1 MNPLIRSPLAI
12 ILALAITS
20 AVHAQKRPITHED
33 VYLSK
38 RLGAPVLSP
47 DGRLALFAVT
57 EPSYKENEAVADL
70 WIVATDG
77 SAPARKLT
85 GMRASESG
93 PAWSPDGRRIA
104 FSAKRDG
111 DDAAQI
117 YVMDI
122 ADGGEAQRVTN
133 LSTGATAPRW
143 RPDGRAILFGSRIY
157 PGAVTDSA
165 NRTTAAER
173 RDRKWNARVYD
184 GFPIR
189 NWDQWLDDRSPHLFV
204 QELEP
209 AGKPARDL
217 LAGIRLATEPGF
229 GAGGANDALSAVW
242 TPDGRGIVF
251 AASVNRHEAAFAEV
265 RSQLY
270 LLSADS
276 GEPRPITSP
285 TNDLAN
291 PSFSKDGRT
300 LYAEAT
306 PRSEKTY
313 HNTRLV
319 AFQWPALG
327 PMTVVAGD
335 TDRSVGRAVAA
346 PDSKTLF
353 FASDDAGHV
362 RLFRVTGGRTEPVG
376 RQEHGSYS
384 GFDVA
389 GNGSA
394 PVIVAV
400 WESAV
405 KPPEIVRVDARTGQA
420 TPLTRFN
427 AELTT
432 AIDWQPV
439 REFSF
444 TSSKGRRIHSLL
456 VVPPGFDSTKAYP
469 LFALIHGGPHNMWTD
484 QFVVRWN
491 YHLLGAPGYVMLMT
505 NYTGST
511 GFGEAFAQGIQ
522 RDPLATPGEEI
533 NEAVD
538 EAIRRYPFVD
548 STRLVAGGAS
558 YGGHLAN
565 WLAVTTTRYKA
576 LISHAGLWDLETQY
590 ATSDYTYGRERNV
603 GSPPWEDDPLWREQS
618 PMRRAEHLRTPMLV
632 SFGER
637 DFRVPLN
644 NGLELWTALQRM
656 RVPSRL
662 LIFPNEN
669 HWILNGENSRFFYRE
684 VHDWIARWVNAS
696 AAE

>member
-1 MNPLIRSPLAI
+1 MRRH
-12 ILALAITS
+12 ILFSAAVLAITVTT
-20 AVHAQKRPITHED
+20 AAQAQKRPITHED

-47 DGRLALFAVT
+47 DGRWALFTVT
-57 EPSYKENEAVADL
+57 EPSYKEDEAVTDL
-70 WIVATDG
+70 WMVATDG
-77 SAPARKLT
+77 KVPARRLT
-85 GMRASESG
+85 GTRASESG

-122 ADGGEAQRVTN
+122 AGGGEAQRVTN
-133 LSTGATAPRW
+133 VSTGATAPRW
-143 RPDGRAILFGSRIY
+143 RPDGRAILFGSRVY
-157 PGAVTDSA
+157 PGATTDSV
-165 NRTTAAER
+165 NRARVAER

-209 AGKPARDL
+209 AGQPARDL
-217 LAGIRLATEPGF
+217 LAGIRLAAEPGF
-229 GAGGANDALSAVW
+229 GAGGANDALAAVW
-242 TPDGRGIVF
+242 TPDGRGVVF
-251 AASVNRHEAAFAEV
+251 AASLNRHEAAFAEV
-265 RSQLY
+265 RSQLF
-270 LLSADS
+270 LLSTEG
-276 GEPRPITSP
+276 GEPRAITSP
-285 TNDLAN
+285 TDDLGD

-313 HNTRLV
+313 HNARLV

-327 PMTVVAGD
+327 PATVVAGGP
-335 TDRSVGRAVAA
+335 DRSVGRAVAA
-346 PDSKTLF
+346 PDNTVF
-353 FASDDAGHV
+353 YTSDDAGHV
-362 RLFRVTGGRTEPVG
+362 RLFRVTGGRTQPVG
-376 RQEHGSYS
+376 RQERGSYG

-389 GNGSA
+389 GNGST
-394 PVIVAV
+394 PVIAAI

-405 KPPEIVRVDARTGQA
+405 NPPELVRVDAKTGQA

-427 AELTT
+427 AELAT
-432 AIDWQPV
+432 ALDWQPV

-469 LFALIHGGPHNMWTD
+469 LFALIHGGPHSMWID
-484 QFVVRWN
+484 QFVIRWN

-511 GFGEAFAQGIQ
+511 GFGEAFAQAIQ

-538 EAIRRYPFVD
+538 EAIRRFPFVD
-548 STRLVAGGAS
+548 RTRLVAGGAS

-618 PMRRAEHLRTPMLV
+618 PMQRAEHLRTPMLV

-669 HWILNGENSRFFYRE
+669 HWILSGENSRFFYRE